1 MGWVD
6 SYRSSIAAIAAATLT
21 AIGCAQGVP
30 AAVADSFQPSAL
42 ATANDLALSP
52 ASIYPIGGPA
62 MTTARS
68 IADRYWRGEPCRGN
82 VSISWAAMGSS
93 LNAIATWSNRT
104 GAYADPARND
114 HCSVRFN
121 SDQAFDWPSLCTV
134 FAHEFGHL
142 IGNQHASDPSDV
154 MYPVYSVPLPA
165 CADTPAPATGPGSAI
180 AAARRSATVRAAG
193 AARSHRRHGA
203 HAHGRAQRR
212 HQRRHT
218 RSH

>member
-121 SDQAFDWPSLCTV
+121 SDQSFDWPSLCTV

-142 IGNQHASDPSDV
+142 TGHQHASDPTDV

-165 CADTPAPATGPGSAI
+165 CADTPAPATGPGSATG
-180 AAARRSATVRAAG
+180 ASRRSAIGRAG
-193 AARSHRRHGA
+193 AARSHRRRGA
-203 HAHGRAQRR
+203 HRRGRAQRR
-212 HQRRHT
+212 HHTRRT